1 MRAITALSIA
11 SDAIRAAVIADPYT
25 DSPTIK
31 HFQALPLPVGAV
43 VDGEVVDA
51 EVVTG
56 LLKTLVQRFKFPREN
71 TILVYSSRRM
81 VFREADFPYM
91 SLADLRSTLPFQAK
105 GMIPL
110 PIEESE
116 LDFVPLSVVDDEQN
130 GKQLHGILVATLRG
144 GLEKTAYTAEEAGF
158 VITSID
164 AGPFALARL
173 FSDTNQAQT
182 EAVVNINGNC
192 TDVIVLNNGKPAYM
206 RVVPSGADD
215 VSDAIANA
223 LSISFEDAERIKNQI
238 GLQNVTGD
246 ERLEKAE
253 EVIRETT
260 AQLIVGIRNT
270 LNMYDVDHADST
282 ISGIILTGTGARLIG
297 LPPVLASSINKMVRI
312 GDPFIRFKLSKEVE
326 RQNIVA
332 HARGR
337 FRRGAGTGHR
347 KEAEVS
353 VIMKLDMK
361 SKKNKAN
368 SHRGRGK
375 EIAYPDTSDGQKGT
389 LLSMNVSDISNALK
403 AGGIGKRSTAPEN
416 PADWT
421 MRANLIPRSIVGLN
435 RDRAIKY
442 LLTYVLIGVLI
453 VSLVVSVFMFAQS
466 TWADHRVEVAQQK
479 TISLQKEKAQ
489 FKDVE
494 DTLNSLDDAQK
505 AKIAML
511 YDEMDWMKVADS
523 LNSSLPEGGQYT
535 NLELKSFQIASS
547 NNSSS
552 SSDNTSTVWS
562 GNGVISADFT
572 IESPNFYSAKDFINN
587 FASIPTYKTG
597 YVSSITKNDS
607 EGGTTYT
614 YTGTI
619 SLVMD
624 GNTTSRSDN
633 SAGATQANRD
643 LLAKLRASL
652 DKAASGQSD
661 ASANQSTDTS
671 SDASGSSN

>member
-1 MRAITALSIA
+1 MAWHFRRRTNRHTIPATHRTCVTHPHTRPIYIRRDHESNNGAV
-11 SDAIRAAVIADPYT
+11 DCEHAIRAAVIADPYT

-81 VFREADFPYM
+81 VFRETDFPYM

-297 LPPVLASSINKMVRI
+297 LPPVLAGSINKMVRI

-332 HARGR
+332 HA
-337 FRRGAGTGHR
+337 
-347 KEAEVS
+347 VD
-353 VIMKLDMK
+353 L
-361 SKKNKAN
+361 
-368 SHRGRGK
+368 
-375 EIAYPDTSDGQKGT
+375 
-389 LLSMNVSDISNALK
+389 
-403 AGGIGKRSTAPEN
+403 GGVLGLVIGKK
-416 PADWT
+416 
-421 MRANLIPRSIVGLN
+421 PR
-435 RDRAIKY
+435 
-442 LLTYVLIGVLI
+442 
-453 VSLVVSVFMFAQS
+453 
-466 TWADHRVEVAQQK
+466 
-479 TISLQKEKAQ
+479 
-489 FKDVE
+489 
-494 DTLNSLDDAQK
+494 
-505 AKIAML
+505 
-511 YDEMDWMKVADS
+511 
-523 LNSSLPEGGQYT
+523 
-535 NLELKSFQIASS
+535 
-547 NNSSS
+547 
-552 SSDNTSTVWS
+552 
-562 GNGVISADFT
+562 
-572 IESPNFYSAKDFINN
+572 
-587 FASIPTYKTG
+587 
-597 YVSSITKNDS
+597 
-607 EGGTTYT
+607 
-614 YTGTI
+614 
-619 SLVMD
+619 
-624 GNTTSRSDN
+624 
-633 SAGATQANRD
+633 
-643 LLAKLRASL
+643 
-652 DKAASGQSD
+652 
-661 ASANQSTDTS
+661 
-671 SDASGSSN
+671 

>member
-332 HARGR
+332 HAVDLGGVLGLVIGR
-337 FRRGAGTGHR
+337 S
-347 KEAEVS
+347 EVS

-375 EIAYPDTSDGQKGT
+375 EVAYPDTSDGQKGT

>member
-1 MRAITALSIA
+1 
-11 SDAIRAAVIADPYT
+11 
-25 DSPTIK
+25 
-31 HFQALPLPVGAV
+31 
-43 VDGEVVDA
+43 
-51 EVVTG
+51 
-56 LLKTLVQRFKFPREN
+56 
-71 TILVYSSRRM
+71 
-81 VFREADFPYM
+81 
-91 SLADLRSTLPFQAK
+91 
-105 GMIPL
+105 
-110 PIEESE
+110 
-116 LDFVPLSVVDDEQN
+116 
-130 GKQLHGILVATLRG
+130 
-144 GLEKTAYTAEEAGF
+144 
-158 VITSID
+158 
-164 AGPFALARL
+164 
-173 FSDTNQAQT
+173 
-182 EAVVNINGNC
+182 
-192 TDVIVLNNGKPAYM
+192 
-206 RVVPSGADD
+206 
-215 VSDAIANA
+215 
-223 LSISFEDAERIKNQI
+223 
-238 GLQNVTGD
+238 
-246 ERLEKAE
+246 
-253 EVIRETT
+253 
-260 AQLIVGIRNT
+260 
-270 LNMYDVDHADST
+270 
-282 ISGIILTGTGARLIG
+282 
-297 LPPVLASSINKMVRI
+297 
-312 GDPFIRFKLSKEVE
+312 
-326 RQNIVA
+326 
-332 HARGR
+332 
-337 FRRGAGTGHR
+337 
-347 KEAEVS
+347 
-353 VIMKLDMK
+353 MKLDMK

-403 AGGIGKRSTAPEN
+403 RAVSASVAPRRKTQ
-416 PADWT
+416 PT
-421 MRANLIPRSIVGLN
+421 GPCANLIPRSIVGLN

>member
-1 MRAITALSIA
+1 M
-11 SDAIRAAVIADPYT
+11 
-25 DSPTIK
+25 
-31 HFQALPLPVGAV
+31 
-43 VDGEVVDA
+43 
-51 EVVTG
+51 
-56 LLKTLVQRFKFPREN
+56 
-71 TILVYSSRRM
+71 
-81 VFREADFPYM
+81 
-91 SLADLRSTLPFQAK
+91 
-105 GMIPL
+105 
-110 PIEESE
+110 
-116 LDFVPLSVVDDEQN
+116 
-130 GKQLHGILVATLRG
+130 
-144 GLEKTAYTAEEAGF
+144 
-158 VITSID
+158 
-164 AGPFALARL
+164 
-173 FSDTNQAQT
+173 
-182 EAVVNINGNC
+182 
-192 TDVIVLNNGKPAYM
+192 
-206 RVVPSGADD
+206 
-215 VSDAIANA
+215 
-223 LSISFEDAERIKNQI
+223 
-238 GLQNVTGD
+238 
-246 ERLEKAE
+246 
-253 EVIRETT
+253 
-260 AQLIVGIRNT
+260 
-270 LNMYDVDHADST
+270 
-282 ISGIILTGTGARLIG
+282 
-297 LPPVLASSINKMVRI
+297 
-312 GDPFIRFKLSKEVE
+312 
-326 RQNIVA
+326 
-332 HARGR
+332 
-337 FRRGAGTGHR
+337 
-347 KEAEVS
+347 
-353 VIMKLDMK
+353 
-361 SKKNKAN
+361 
-368 SHRGRGK
+368 
-375 EIAYPDTSDGQKGT
+375 
-389 LLSMNVSDISNALK
+389 K

-624 GNTTSRSDN
+624 GNTTSR
-633 SAGATQANRD
+633 ATTQQARPRPTVICSPSCAQASTRLRPD
-643 LLAKLRASL
+643 SLMLLPTSRLTPHPMPADRLT
-652 DKAASGQSD
+652 DKQEE
-661 ASANQSTDTS
+661 T
-671 SDASGSSN
+671 

>member
-1 MRAITALSIA
+1 MW
-11 SDAIRAAVIADPYT
+11 
-25 DSPTIK
+25 K
-31 HFQALPLPVGAV
+31 
-43 VDGEVVDA
+43 
-51 EVVTG
+51 
-56 LLKTLVQRFKFPREN
+56 
-71 TILVYSSRRM
+71 
-81 VFREADFPYM
+81 
-91 SLADLRSTLPFQAK
+91 
-105 GMIPL
+105 
-110 PIEESE
+110 
-116 LDFVPLSVVDDEQN
+116 
-130 GKQLHGILVATLRG
+130 
-144 GLEKTAYTAEEAGF
+144 
-158 VITSID
+158 
-164 AGPFALARL
+164 
-173 FSDTNQAQT
+173 
-182 EAVVNINGNC
+182 
-192 TDVIVLNNGKPAYM
+192 
-206 RVVPSGADD
+206 
-215 VSDAIANA
+215 
-223 LSISFEDAERIKNQI
+223 
-238 GLQNVTGD
+238 
-246 ERLEKAE
+246 
-253 EVIRETT
+253 
-260 AQLIVGIRNT
+260 
-270 LNMYDVDHADST
+270 
-282 ISGIILTGTGARLIG
+282 
-297 LPPVLASSINKMVRI
+297 
-312 GDPFIRFKLSKEVE
+312 
-326 RQNIVA
+326 
-332 HARGR
+332 
-337 FRRGAGTGHR
+337 
-347 KEAEVS
+347 
-353 VIMKLDMK
+353 
-361 SKKNKAN
+361 
-368 SHRGRGK
+368 
-375 EIAYPDTSDGQKGT
+375 
-389 LLSMNVSDISNALK
+389 
-403 AGGIGKRSTAPEN
+403 
-416 PADWT
+416 W
-421 MRANLIPRSIVGLN
+421 LN
-435 RDRAIKY
+435 RRPFPA
-442 LLTYVLIGVLI
+442 
-453 VSLVVSVFMFAQS
+453 
-466 TWADHRVEVAQQK
+466 
-479 TISLQKEKAQ
+479 KEKAQ

>member
-1 MRAITALSIA
+1 
-11 SDAIRAAVIADPYT
+11 
-25 DSPTIK
+25 
-31 HFQALPLPVGAV
+31 
-43 VDGEVVDA
+43 
-51 EVVTG
+51 
-56 LLKTLVQRFKFPREN
+56 
-71 TILVYSSRRM
+71 
-81 VFREADFPYM
+81 
-91 SLADLRSTLPFQAK
+91 
-105 GMIPL
+105 
-110 PIEESE
+110 
-116 LDFVPLSVVDDEQN
+116 
-130 GKQLHGILVATLRG
+130 
-144 GLEKTAYTAEEAGF
+144 
-158 VITSID
+158 
-164 AGPFALARL
+164 
-173 FSDTNQAQT
+173 
-182 EAVVNINGNC
+182 
-192 TDVIVLNNGKPAYM
+192 
-206 RVVPSGADD
+206 
-215 VSDAIANA
+215 
-223 LSISFEDAERIKNQI
+223 
-238 GLQNVTGD
+238 
-246 ERLEKAE
+246 
-253 EVIRETT
+253 
-260 AQLIVGIRNT
+260 
-270 LNMYDVDHADST
+270 
-282 ISGIILTGTGARLIG
+282 
-297 LPPVLASSINKMVRI
+297 
-312 GDPFIRFKLSKEVE
+312 
-326 RQNIVA
+326 
-332 HARGR
+332 
-337 FRRGAGTGHR
+337 
-347 KEAEVS
+347 
-353 VIMKLDMK
+353 
-361 SKKNKAN
+361 
-368 SHRGRGK
+368 
-375 EIAYPDTSDGQKGT
+375 
-389 LLSMNVSDISNALK
+389 MNVSDISNALK

-453 VSLVVSVFMFAQS
+453 VSFGGQRVHVRPIHMGGP
-466 TWADHRVEVAQQK
+466 RVEVAQQK

>member
-223 LSISFEDAERIKNQI
+223 HHLVDGACQHWRQTDESRTR
-238 GLQNVTGD
+238 TGD

-332 HARGR
+332 HA
-337 FRRGAGTGHR
+337 
-347 KEAEVS
+347 VD
-353 VIMKLDMK
+353 L
-361 SKKNKAN
+361 
-368 SHRGRGK
+368 
-375 EIAYPDTSDGQKGT
+375 
-389 LLSMNVSDISNALK
+389 
-403 AGGIGKRSTAPEN
+403 GGVLGLVIGKK
-416 PADWT
+416 
-421 MRANLIPRSIVGLN
+421 PR
-435 RDRAIKY
+435 
-442 LLTYVLIGVLI
+442 
-453 VSLVVSVFMFAQS
+453 
-466 TWADHRVEVAQQK
+466 
-479 TISLQKEKAQ
+479 
-489 FKDVE
+489 
-494 DTLNSLDDAQK
+494 
-505 AKIAML
+505 
-511 YDEMDWMKVADS
+511 
-523 LNSSLPEGGQYT
+523 
-535 NLELKSFQIASS
+535 
-547 NNSSS
+547 
-552 SSDNTSTVWS
+552 
-562 GNGVISADFT
+562 
-572 IESPNFYSAKDFINN
+572 
-587 FASIPTYKTG
+587 
-597 YVSSITKNDS
+597 
-607 EGGTTYT
+607 
-614 YTGTI
+614 
-619 SLVMD
+619 
-624 GNTTSRSDN
+624 
-633 SAGATQANRD
+633 
-643 LLAKLRASL
+643 
-652 DKAASGQSD
+652 
-661 ASANQSTDTS
+661 
-671 SDASGSSN
+671 

>member
-31 HFQALPLPVGAV
+31 HFQALPLRVGAV

-282 ISGIILTGTGARLIG
+282 IGGIILTGTGARLIG

-332 HARGR
+332 HAVDLG
-337 FRRGAGTGHR
+337 GVLGLVIG
-347 KEAEVS
+347 KKPS